1 MASSSRRASDP
12 RNRQQQYTQVM
23 PVPETPPSSSDED
36 VEPAYQWKSYLYN
49 LQQEAPKPKRIVCIF
64 STDNKPHHYGREYH
78 GPISREDADNLLT
91 RGGDGSYLVRESVRA
106 PGSYTLGLRLNNM
119 TRNFRLYYDGKHYVA
134 DKRFDA
140 LHDLVEDG
148 LITLYV
154 EAKAAD
160 YIKSMESEPIYE
172 KHSKYATI
180 RDKRLSNG
188 TVVPLNVG
196 GRKGSQQDQV
206 DSRTGGSCIDNATS
220 ASYEK
225 AHNFKVHNFQGFI
238 WCEYCGN
245 FMWGLIAQGVRCTD
259 CGLSTHKQCSKR
271 VPLDCTPSC
280 RLIKRV
286 YGVDLTT
293 LVKAHGTTRPV
304 VVDKCIEELELR
316 GLGIEGLYRVPGMQ
330 DDMDLCRQRFDK
342 DGVAAKIST
351 KDFPDINVI
360 SGALKMYLRQLP
372 IPLVPFEMYDRFMM
386 AAKVSDAMERLQ
398 AVHEAMNELYN
409 TRPAHYHTLKHLINH
424 LNRVVQHK
432 EKNKMSAE
440 NVGIVF
446 GPTLLREAN
455 DQTIMDNL
463 YLLQYQKKVV
473 EIMVENPD
481 ILFEK

>member
-1 MASSSRRASDP
+1 MARRTSDS
-12 RNRQQQYTQVM
+12 RNRQYTQVM
-23 PVPETPPSSSDED
+23 PVPQTPSSSE
-36 VEPAYQWKSYLYN
+36 VSEEEIEPTYQWKSHLYN
-49 LQQEAPKPKRIVCIF
+49 LQQEAPNPKRIVCLF
-64 STDNKPHHYGREYH
+64 PTDNKPAHYGREFH
-78 GPISREDADNLLT
+78 GAIAREEADHLLT
-91 RGGDGSYLVRESVRA
+91 QGGEGSYLVRESQRA
-106 PGSYTLGLRLNNM
+106 PGSFTLGLRLNHS
-119 TRNFRLYYDGKHYVA
+119 TKNFRLYYDGKHYVA
-134 DKRFDA
+134 EKHFDS
-140 LHDLVEDG
+140 LHDLVADG

-172 KHSKYATI
+172 KHSRYATI
-180 RDKRLSNG
+180 RDKRISNG
-188 TVVPLNVG
+188 AVLPTSGSKQVPI
-196 GRKGSQQDQV
+196 QDQV
-206 DSRTGGSCIDNATS
+206 DARTAVLDNAVTS

-225 AHNFKVHNFQGFI
+225 AHNFKMHTFKGLN

-271 VPLDCTPSC
+271 VPLDCTPDR

-293 LVKAHGTTRPV
+293 LVKAHGTTRSIV
-304 VVDKCIEELELR
+304 IDKCIEELETR
-316 GLGIEGLYRVPGMQ
+316 GLDIEGLYRVPGMQ

-342 DGVAAKIST
+342 DGANAKISA

-386 AAKVSDAMERLQ
+386 AAKIQDPTERLE
-398 AVHEAMNELYN
+398 ATHNAMNELYN
-409 TRPAHYHTLKHLINH
+409 IKPAHYHTLKHLINH
-424 LNRVVQHK
+424 LNRVVQQK
-432 EKNKMSAE
+432 NVNKMSAE

-481 ILFEK
+481 IIFEK

>member
-1 MASSSRRASDP
+1 MARRASDP
-12 RNRQQQYTQVM
+12 RNRQYTQVM
-23 PVPETPPSSSDED
+23 PAPPTPSSSEVSEDEF
-36 VEPAYQWKSYLYN
+36 EPTYQWKSHLYN
-49 LQQEAPKPKRIVCIF
+49 LQQEAPKPKRIVCLF
-64 STDNKPHHYGREYH
+64 PTDNKPPHYGREFH
-78 GPISREDADNLLT
+78 GAITREEADNSLR
-91 RGGDGSYLVRESVRA
+91 RGGEGSYLVRESQRA
-106 PGSYTLGLRLNNM
+106 PGNFTLGIRLNH
-119 TRNFRLYYDGKHYVA
+119 TTWNFRLYYDGKHYVA
-134 DKRFDA
+134 DKRFDS
-140 LHDLVEDG
+140 LHDLVADG
-148 LITLYV
+148 LITMYV

-160 YIKSMESEPIYE
+160 YIKAMESEPIYE
-172 KHSKYATI
+172 KHSRYATI
-180 RDKRLSNG
+180 RDKRVSNG
-188 TVVPLNVG
+188 AVVPPANITHQA
-196 GRKGSQQDQV
+196 SISDQV
-206 DSRTGGSCIDNATS
+206 DSRTSETECLDNVVTS

-225 AHNFKVHNFQGFI
+225 AHNFKVHNFKGLN

-271 VPLDCTPSC
+271 VPSDCMPDR

-293 LVKAHGTTRPV
+293 LAKAHGTMRSV
-304 VVDKCIEELELR
+304 VVDRCIEELESR
-316 GLGIEGLYRVPGMQ
+316 GLGIEGLYRIPGMQ

-342 DGVAAKIST
+342 DGASAKISV

-386 AAKVSDAMERLQ
+386 AAKIVNATERLEALHDAMS
-398 AVHEAMNELYN
+398 ELYN
-409 TRPAHYHTLKHLINH
+409 IKPAHYHTLKHLINH

-432 EKNKMSAE
+432 EQNKMSAE

-463 YLLQYQKKVV
+463 YLLTYQKKVV
-473 EIMVENPD
+473 EILVENPD
-481 ILFEK
+481 IMFDK